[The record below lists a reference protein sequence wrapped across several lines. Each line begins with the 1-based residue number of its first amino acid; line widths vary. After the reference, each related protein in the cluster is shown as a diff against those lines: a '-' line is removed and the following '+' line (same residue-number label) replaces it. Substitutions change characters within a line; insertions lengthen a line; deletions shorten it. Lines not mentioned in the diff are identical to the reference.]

1 MKDIIAFT
9 LLLPLLLFF
18 MIQPMLHDA
27 EQSRG
32 EVAQIAIQRAT
43 EKAAI
48 EGYYTDEVIQE
59 IYDMLSEVGYSEDEI
74 KLEVTTT
81 LKYRGEYVSGRVK
94 VPNKYFFL
102 LFDSLLRIKNK
113 DPMYH
118 IKSATRLSEY
128 ID

>member
-9 LLLPLLLFF
+9 LLLPLILFF

-48 EGYYTDEVIQE
+48 EGYYTDEIVQE
-59 IYDMLSEVGYSEDEI
+59 VYDILGQVGYSESDI
-74 KLEVTTT
+74 DLEATTT
-81 LKYRGEYVSGRVK
+81 MKYRGEYVSGKVK

-102 LFDSLLRIKNK
+102 LFDSLLRIEN
-113 DPMYH
+113 DEPMFH
-118 IKSATRLSEY
+118 IKSATRMSEY

>member
-9 LLLPLLLFF
+9 LLLPLILFF

-32 EVAQIAIQRAT
+32 EVAQIAVQRAT

-48 EGYYTDEVIQE
+48 EGYYTDDIIQE
-59 IYDMLSEVGYSEDEI
+59 IHDLLGQVGYSENDI
-74 KLEVTTT
+74 DLEVTTST
-81 LKYRGEYVSGRVK
+81 KYRGEYVTAKIK

-102 LFDSLLRIKNK
+102 LFDSLLRIKNEE
-113 DPMYH
+113 PMFH
-118 IKSATRLSEY
+118 IKSATRMSEY